1 MSINEIISSVFLPEK
16 FTINEC
22 DEDHDEGYK
31 CVEIKTIDNNYC
43 AQLQIYSDHI
53 HINGLEKCGDITGSN
68 ILEMIERM
76 AERMGNINY
85 ITIGDGS
92 NLFLCPG
99 IRGIPL
105 ATLKILTTG
114 KSFYNSKGY
123 ISKRFYNSEGKLSK
137 PDYEKYQDGIK
148 DTLKMDYET
157 FMKKVYDLKRRHRV
171 GRMTLKK
178 YDETYLDE
186 IEKEQVTGIR
196 LFPCVKE
203 TVQKYFNYVW
213 KDIQDSIKTKGCDDE
228 ETKEKCQWLSDYL
241 GFHIHHYILNYNG
254 ELRKNIKLAGGR
266 KKCRTRKS
274 RVNNRKSKKRN

>member
-1 MSINEIISSVFLPEK
+1 MSIDEIISSVFLPEM

-31 CVEIKTIDNNYC
+31 CVEIKTTENRTC

-53 HINGLEKCGDITGSN
+53 HINSLEKCGATTGSHM
-68 ILEMIERM
+68 LEMIERM

-114 KSFYNSKGY
+114 QSWYNSKGY
-123 ISKRFYNSEGKLSK
+123 ISNRFYNSDGKLSK
-137 PDYEKYQDGIK
+137 PDYEKYQDGIE
-148 DTLKMDYET
+148 DTLQMDYET
-157 FMKKVYDLKRRHRV
+157 FMERVYDLKRRHRF

-186 IEKEQVTGIR
+186 LKKEQNTGIR
-196 LFPCVKE
+196 LFPRVKK
-203 TVQKYFNYVW
+203 TVQGYFNYVW
-213 KDIQDSIKTKGCDDE
+213 KDIQNSIKTNGCDYE
-228 ETKEKCQWLSDYL
+228 ETKQKCQWLSDYL

-254 ELRKNIKLAGGR
+254 ELRKKIKLDGGR

-274 RVNNRKSKKRN
+274 RSNNRKSKKRN